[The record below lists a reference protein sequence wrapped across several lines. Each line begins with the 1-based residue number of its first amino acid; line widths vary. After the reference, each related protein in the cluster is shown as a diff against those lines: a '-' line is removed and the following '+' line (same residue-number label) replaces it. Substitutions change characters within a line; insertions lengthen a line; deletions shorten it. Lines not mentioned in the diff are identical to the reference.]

1 MKDNKV
7 LKAGENENPILTA
20 SRDPKNPLGELREI
34 TISSQVYDKIM
45 IGSSNMKLVER
56 LPECL
61 AYPMEIWMS
70 ESKDI
75 KVIYFIEKKDSDV
88 YNVRMIQKTD
98 LKSNQVEEYVYPQKE
113 CKQSLAIIL

>member
-1 MKDNKV
+1 MKDNKE
-7 LKAGENENPILTA
+7 LKVGENENPILTA

-34 TISSQVYDKIM
+34 TISSQVYDKGM
-45 IGSSNMKLVER
+45 IENPNTKLVEI

-61 AYPMEIWMS
+61 AYPMELWKF
-70 ESKDI
+70 EYKDI
-75 KVIYFIEKKDSDV
+75 RVVYLIEKKDSKV

-113 CKQSLAIIL
+113 CKRGLAFIL